1 MRDLYMLTRSYTSG
15 SENLKKGLKIL
26 SLKEY
31 PILRL
36 QRFVSGG
43 VYVVSG
49 PLLAVFGSVSLS
61 GSVPR
66 SQQFLAVTSGAAI
79 TGIGL
84 GRVAESFSSSK
95 KLQKRAA
102 KQLKKVADKLNEA
115 IYRQGIEKLQ
125 RVKMPR

>member
-1 MRDLYMLTRSYTSG
+1 M
-15 SENLKKGLKIL
+15 
-26 SLKEY
+26 
-31 PILRL
+31 
-36 QRFVSGG
+36 
-43 VYVVSG
+43 SG

-125 RVKMPR
+125 RVQMPR